1 MAKII
6 PLFAKKPALTPLMLK
21 ALRKAYEMESQ
32 NEPFGQIDIFG
43 SFAALL
49 KRELIDAKTIV
60 VKGERLVSWYVT
72 RAGKYALTKEGFSD
86 HQSEISN

>member
-1 MAKII
+1 MGMAKII
-6 PLFAKKPALTPLMLK
+6 PLFENASSLTPLKIK

-72 RAGKYALTKEGFSD
+72 RAGKYALIKLGW
-86 HQSEISN
+86 